1 LADFQSGFIINKEQ
15 AGEQEPL
22 LLSNYKRRI
31 SMHSQTYKDIID
43 DKIGEWQQG
52 LERLGKMVEKAS
64 VDQKD
69 QLSAKVEEFKS
80 TIEAAITQL
89 RDLDAQETVHNTI
102 ETKEKILNI
111 FSSIDKDFGEY
122 QEKTPFML

>member
-1 LADFQSGFIINKEQ
+1 
-15 AGEQEPL
+15 
-22 LLSNYKRRI
+22 
-31 SMHSQTYKDIID
+31 MHSQTYKDIID

-64 VDQKD
+64 VDQKN
-69 QLSAKVEEFKS
+69 QLSAKVEEFRS
-80 TIEAAITQL
+80 TIDAAISKL
-89 RDLDAQETVHNTI
+89 RDLDAQETVHNTM
-102 ETKEKILNI
+102 ETKGKILNI

>member
-1 LADFQSGFIINKEQ
+1 
-15 AGEQEPL
+15 
-22 LLSNYKRRI
+22 
-31 SMHSQTYKDIID
+31 MHSQTYKDIID

-64 VDQKD
+64 VDQKE

-80 TIEAAITQL
+80 TIEVAITQL
-89 RDLDAQETVHNTI
+89 RDLDAQETVYNTM

-111 FSSIDKDFGEY
+111 FSSIDKDFGKY

>member
-1 LADFQSGFIINKEQ
+1 MQ
-15 AGEQEPL
+15 
-22 LLSNYKRRI
+22 
-31 SMHSQTYKDIID
+31 SQTYKDIID

-52 LERLGKMVEKAS
+52 LEDLGKMVEKAS
-64 VDQKD
+64 VDQKG
-69 QLSAKVEEFKS
+69 QLSARVEEFKA
-80 TIEAAITQL
+80 TIETAISQL
-89 RDLDAQETVHNTI
+89 RDLDAQETVYNTV

>member
-1 LADFQSGFIINKEQ
+1 
-15 AGEQEPL
+15 
-22 LLSNYKRRI
+22 
-31 SMHSQTYKDIID
+31 MHSQTYKDIID

-52 LERLGKMVEKAS
+52 LEKLGKMVDKAS
-64 VDQKD
+64 IEQKE
-69 QLSAKVEEFKS
+69 QLSARVEEFKA
-80 TIEAAITQL
+80 TIDAAIVQL
-89 RDLDAQETVHNTI
+89 RDLDAQETVQNTM

>member
-1 LADFQSGFIINKEQ
+1 MQ
-15 AGEQEPL
+15 
-22 LLSNYKRRI
+22 
-31 SMHSQTYKDIID
+31 SQTYKDIID

-52 LERLGKMVEKAS
+52 LEKLGEMVEKTS
-64 VDQKD
+64 IEEKE
-69 QLSAKVEEFKS
+69 QLSARVKKFKS
-80 TIEAAITQL
+80 TIDEAIAQL
-89 RDLDAQETVHNTI
+89 RELDARETVHNTM

>member
-1 LADFQSGFIINKEQ
+1 
-15 AGEQEPL
+15 
-22 LLSNYKRRI
+22 
-31 SMHSQTYKDIID
+31 MHSQTYKDIID

-69 QLSAKVEEFKS
+69 QLSTRVEEFKS
-80 TIEAAITQL
+80 TIEAAIAQL
-89 RDLDAQETVHNTI
+89 RDLDAQETVHNTM

>member
-1 LADFQSGFIINKEQ
+1 MQ
-15 AGEQEPL
+15 
-22 LLSNYKRRI
+22 
-31 SMHSQTYKDIID
+31 SQTYKDIID

-52 LERLGKMVEKAS
+52 LEKLGKMVDKAS
-64 VDQKD
+64 IEQKE
-69 QLSAKVEEFKS
+69 QLSARVEEFKS
-80 TIEAAITQL
+80 TIDAAIVQL
-89 RDLDAQETVHNTI
+89 RDLDAQETVQNTM

>member
-1 LADFQSGFIINKEQ
+1 
-15 AGEQEPL
+15 
-22 LLSNYKRRI
+22 
-31 SMHSQTYKDIID
+31 MHSQTYKDIID

-64 VDQKD
+64 IDQKD
-69 QLSAKVEEFKS
+69 QFGAKVEEFKS
-80 TIEAAITQL
+80 TIEAAIAQL
-89 RDLDAQETVHNTI
+89 RELDAQETVHNTM